1 MLEWG
6 QRILFCQALLSE
18 MIDLTS
24 PECGDL
30 KSQLTALTDYVESD
44 DFKVKDI
51 KMKESESIC
60 MLGDVLRECH
70 NTYDAIAKRAYSDH
84 MDENGRK
91 MTLDEAKNELCKKY
105 LEAVKEGDA
114 EVLGMN
120 INDWINQNMIVIV
133 DKKRR
138 GRKKKSDE

>member
-1 MLEWG
+1 M
-6 QRILFCQALLSE
+6 FCQALLNE

-30 KSQLTALTDYVESD
+30 QSHLAALTDYVESD

-51 KMKESESIC
+51 RMKESESIC

-70 NTYDAIAKRAYSDH
+70 NTYDAIASKAYADH
-84 MDENGRK
+84 LDENGRK
-91 MTLDEAKNELCKKY
+91 MTLDEAKDELCEEY
-105 LEAVKEGDA
+105 LKAVAEGDA

-120 INDWINQNMIVIV
+120 INDWISQNMIVIV

-138 GRKKKSDE
+138 GRKKKPENG